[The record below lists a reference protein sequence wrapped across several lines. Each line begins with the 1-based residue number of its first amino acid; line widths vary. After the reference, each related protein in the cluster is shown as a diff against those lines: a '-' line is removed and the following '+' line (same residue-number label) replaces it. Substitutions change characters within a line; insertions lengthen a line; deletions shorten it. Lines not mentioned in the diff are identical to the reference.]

1 MIRLSIC
8 IATFKRAAYI
18 GETLASIV
26 PQLTDETEIVIL
38 DGASPDNTAEVVG
51 RFAADHPQIRYVRAA
66 TNSGIDADFDRAVG
80 LATGEHCW
88 LFSDDDVLA
97 PDAVATVLGELADGD
112 PDVLIVDAEVRDVSL
127 DHVFEP
133 ARLKITGRR
142 DYRPADRDAF
152 MADAGNTLSF
162 IGCVVIRR
170 SAWLAR
176 DRSRYYGS
184 LFVHV
189 GVIFQEPPL
198 PLARVLGKPLVRI
211 RMGNAMWSG
220 RAFDI
225 WMFRWPKLVWGFAGY
240 SDGAKASVV
249 ARQPWRG
256 LRDVLT
262 YRAYGSFTRTEYQ
275 AQLADFQSGR
285 QRLPLRLILAM
296 PGGLAHVLVMLK
308 SALSRNRNSSV
319 VYNLLIASR
328 HSNPISRGIG
338 RLIGYSLP
346 PRGPLA

>member
-8 IATFKRAAYI
+8 IATFKRADYI

-26 PQLTDETEIVIL
+26 PQLTDQTEILIL

-51 RFAADHPQIRYVRAA
+51 RFAAEYPQVRYVRAE

-80 LATGEHCW
+80 LASGEHCW

-97 PDAVATVLGELADGD
+97 PDAVATVLAELADGD
-112 PDVLIVDAEVRDVSL
+112 PDVLIVDAEVRDVHL

-133 ARLKITGRR
+133 ARLKTAGRR
-142 DYRPADRDAF
+142 DYLPADRDAF
-152 MADAGNTLSF
+152 MADAGDTLSF
-162 IGCVVIRR
+162 IGCVIIRR

-176 DRSRYYGS
+176 DRASYYGT

-189 GVIFQEPPL
+189 GVIFQQPPL
-198 PLARVLGKPLVRI
+198 PLARVLAKPLVRI

-225 WMFRWPKLVWGFAGY
+225 WMFKWPELIWGFAGY
-240 SDGAKASVV
+240 SDAAKAKVV
-249 ARQPWRG
+249 AREPWRG

-262 YRAYGSFTRTEYQ
+262 YRAYGSFTGREYRARQTE
-275 AQLADFQSGR
+275 FRSGR
-285 QRLPLRLILAM
+285 KRLPLRLILAL
-296 PGGLAHVLVMLK
+296 PGGLAHLLVVAK

-346 PRGPLA
+346 ARGPRT